1 MKKILLPAL
10 AIIATLLMLNFGVYR
25 HEQLLEKGA
34 VVYLPLAPVD
44 PRSLM
49 QGDFMALDYAV
60 VRDVDQAIGQ
70 HSTLDWPERGWLT
83 VLLKLD
89 SRRIATATWVGVKPR
104 PAGASEQFLQVKA
117 LPGYG
122 LSRVQLPSHAYFFAE
137 GDAERYSRARYAIL
151 RVSKEGRSL
160 LAGLADEHLKPL

>member
-34 VVYLPLAPVD
+34 IVYLPLAPVD

-49 QGDFMALDYAV
+49 QGDDMALDYAV
-60 VRDVDQAIGQ
+60 VRDVEQTIRQ
-70 HSTLDWPERGWLT
+70 HPNLHWPEQGWMT
-83 VLLKLD
+83 VLLQLD
-89 SRRIATATWVGVKPR
+89 SRRIATAKWVGVQPR
-104 PAGASEQFLQVKA
+104 PSAAGEQVLQVKA

-137 GDAERYSRARYAIL
+137 GDAERYSKARYAIL